1 VEDEPLFV
9 DDDMSDFDM
18 DEILGTQKP
27 NETNTGNG
35 GSEKGV
41 VVSETRGNT
50 RDEFDDEMDALIDMD
65 DLY

>member
-1 VEDEPLFV
+1 
-9 DDDMSDFDM
+9 MSDFDM

-35 GSEKGV
+35 GSEKEIAAN
-41 VVSETRGNT
+41 ETRENT
-50 RDEFDDEMDALIDMD
+50 RDEFEDEMDALMDMD

>member
-1 VEDEPLFV
+1 V

-35 GSEKGV
+35 GSEKEIAAN
-41 VVSETRGNT
+41 ETREDT
-50 RDEFDDEMDALIDMD
+50 RDEFEDEMDALIDMD
-65 DLY
+65 ALY